1 MMTHTLMDLPFDE
14 NALEPYIS
22 KETLQYHHG
31 KHHAGY
37 INNLNK
43 LIEGTTYA
51 DMNLA
56 EVVVTSKGG
65 IFNNA
70 AQVYNHNFYF
80 KGMKSETTTPSKQL
94 VDLLNRDFGSMEA
107 FKEVFIK
114 TASGLF
120 GAGWVWLSVDGS
132 GSLVLESFSNAGNP
146 LLTAH
151 TPLLTCD
158 VWEHAYY
165 IDYRNARPE
174 YIEKWWGLVNW
185 DFVSQNLE
193 FFLAARHGFIDP
205 CNENSDLCDYVDS
218 VERTEHSNT

>member
-1 MMTHTLMDLPFDE
+1 MTHTLMDLPFDE

-37 INNLNK
+37 INNLNR

-51 DMNLA
+51 DMDLGEIITTA
-56 EVVVTSKGG
+56 DGG

-70 AQVYNHNFYF
+70 AQVYNHDFYF
-80 KGMKSETTTPSKQL
+80 KGMSSEATEPSKPL
-94 VDLLNRDFGSMEA
+94 VALLERDFTSMEA
-107 FKEVFIK
+107 FKKNFLE
-114 TASGLF
+114 TAAGLF
-120 GAGWVWLSVDGS
+120 GSGWVWLSIDRS
-132 GSLVLESFSNAGNP
+132 GSLLLESFSNAGNP

-165 IDYRNARPE
+165 IDYRNARAD
-174 YIEKWWGLVNW
+174 YLEKWWGLINW
-185 DFVSQNLE
+185 EFVSKNLE
-193 FFLAARHGFIDP
+193 FFTEARHGFIDP
-205 CNENSDLCDYVDS
+205 CNENSDLCAYIDS

>member
-1 MMTHTLMDLPFDE
+1 MTHTLMNLPFDE

-37 INNLNK
+37 INKLNT
-43 LIEGTTYA
+43 LIEDTKYA
-51 DMNLA
+51 DMTLQDI
-56 EVVVTSKGG
+56 VTSAGDS

-80 KGMKSETTTPSKQL
+80 NGMNSETTSPSKEL
-94 VDLLNRDFGSMEA
+94 LDLFGRNFASLEA
-107 FKEVFIK
+107 FKKIFLE
-114 TASGLF
+114 TAAGLF
-120 GAGWVWLSVDGS
+120 GSGWVWLSIDES

-146 LLTAH
+146 LLSGH

-165 IDYRNARPE
+165 IDYRNARAD
-174 YIEKWWGLVNW
+174 YLEKWWGLINW

-193 FFLAARHGFIDP
+193 GFSEKPHVFVECTDTIAY
-205 CNENSDLCDYVDS
+205 NEP
-218 VERTEHSNT
+218 

>member
-1 MMTHTLMDLPFDE
+1 MTHTLMDLPFDE

-37 INNLNK
+37 VSKLNG
-43 LIEGTTYA
+43 LIEDTEYEEMELEDIVKKA
-51 DMNLA
+51 D
-56 EVVVTSKGG
+56 GG

-80 KGMKSETTTPSKQL
+80 NGMSKKVTSPSKELLAL
-94 VDLLNRDFGSMEA
+94 VERDFGSIKA
-107 FKEVFIK
+107 FKEIYLEK
-114 TASGLF
+114 AAGLF
-120 GAGWVWLSVDGS
+120 GSGWVWLSIDRS

-146 LLTAH
+146 LLSGH

-165 IDYRNARPE
+165 IDYRNARPD
-174 YIEKWWGLVNW
+174 YLEKWWELVNW
-185 DFVSQNLE
+185 DFVSENLE
-193 FFLAARHGFIDP
+193 A
-205 CNENSDLCDYVDS
+205 C
-218 VERTEHSNT
+218 TK

>member
-1 MMTHTLMDLPFDE
+1 MTHTLMNLPFDE

-31 KHHAGY
+31 KHHAAY
-37 INNLNK
+37 INNLNR

-51 DMNLA
+51 DMNLEA
-56 EVVVTSKGG
+56 IIISASGG

-70 AQVYNHNFYF
+70 AQVYNHDFYF
-80 KGMKSETTTPSKQL
+80 KGMGRKITAPSK
-94 VDLLNRDFGSMEA
+94 DLLALFNRDFGSFEA
-107 FKEVFIK
+107 FKEIFLE
-114 TASGLF
+114 TAAGFF
-120 GAGWVWLSVDGS
+120 GSGWVWLSIDGS

-146 LLTAH
+146 LLSGH

-165 IDYRNARPE
+165 IDYRNARVD
-174 YIEKWWGLVNW
+174 YLEKWWGLVDW

-193 FFLAARHGFIDP
+193 AFTETRHGFIDP
-205 CNENSDLCDYVDS
+205 CNDNSEVCDYVDS

>member
-1 MMTHTLMDLPFDE
+1 MMTHTLMDFPFDE
-14 NALEPYIS
+14 DALEPYIS
-22 KETLQYHHG
+22 KETLDYHHG

-37 INNLNK
+37 INNLNRLIKGTEYEDMK
-43 LIEGTTYA
+43 LEKIIQTA
-51 DMNLA
+51 D
-56 EVVVTSKGG
+56 GG

-80 KGMKSETTTPSKQL
+80 NGMSSKTNAPSQKLVKSI
-94 VDLLNRDFGSMEA
+94 DLNFGSLEE
-107 FKEVFIK
+107 FKEIFLE

-120 GAGWVWLSVDGS
+120 GSGWVWLSIDGS
-132 GSLVLESFSNAGNP
+132 GSLLLESFSNAGNP
-146 LLTAH
+146 LQSGH

-165 IDYRNARPE
+165 IDYRNARAD
-174 YIEKWWGLVNW
+174 YLEKWWELINW

-193 FFLAARHGFIDP
+193 AYTESHHGFIDP
-205 CNENSDLCDYVDS
+205 CNDNSELCDYVDS

>member
-1 MMTHTLMDLPFDE
+1 MTHILMDLPFDE

-37 INNLNK
+37 INNLNR
-43 LIEGTTYA
+43 LIKDTQYEN
-51 DMNLA
+51 MNLK
-56 EVVVTSKGG
+56 EIVTTAGGG

-70 AQVYNHNFYF
+70 AQVFNHDFYF
-80 KGMKSETTTPSKQL
+80 NGMSNKETVPSKPL
-94 VDLLNRDFGSMEA
+94 IDLLNRDFGSLEA
-107 FKEVFIK
+107 FKEIFLE
-114 TASGLF
+114 TAVGLF
-120 GAGWVWLSVDGS
+120 GSGWVWLSINGS
-132 GSLVLESFSNAGNP
+132 GSLALEPHSNAGNP
-146 LLTAH
+146 LLSGH

-165 IDYRNARPE
+165 IDYRNARAA
-174 YIEKWWGLVNW
+174 YLEKWWGLINW

-193 FFLAARHGFIDP
+193 AYAESRHGFIDP
-205 CNENSDLCDYVDS
+205 CNDNSELCDYIDS